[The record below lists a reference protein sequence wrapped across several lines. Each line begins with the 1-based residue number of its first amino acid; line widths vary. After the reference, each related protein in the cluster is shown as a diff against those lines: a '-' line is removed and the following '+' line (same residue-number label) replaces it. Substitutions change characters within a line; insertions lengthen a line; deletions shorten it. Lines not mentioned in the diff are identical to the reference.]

1 MNVLLTSIVIG
12 LVAAEPRPEDM
23 RLPHLG
29 SQPQDLYRALGP
41 PADPAPRGEAEQR
54 LAGFYAER
62 IQEMPWE
69 WDDEK
74 ALLSTSIDA
83 AKQQGFEVRFSM
95 RPRNIGR
102 IVLEETIIEV
112 KNGDRSWQAPVH
124 EGTPF
129 VIRDDRLVYVN
140 LDANASQAELVMVN
154 LTDGKVIW
162 KRPFTR
168 YLRGAGGSYRGRQ
181 FSLELTRDAVI
192 ATSQD
197 NFAKFRDIR
206 SLATGAKL
214 ATRVYP

>member
-1 MNVLLTSIVIG
+1 MCE
-12 LVAAEPRPEDM
+12 AASLGRDRCEWAD
-23 RLPHLG
+23 PHLTA
-29 SQPQDLYRALGP
+29 RAQQSLRLLQELRQGLET
-41 PADPAPRGEAEQR
+41 GELQAW
-54 LAGFYAER
+54 F
-62 IQEMPWE
+62 MP
-69 WDDEK
+69 
-74 ALLSTSIDA
+74 
-83 AKQQGFEVRFSM
+83 
-95 RPRNIGR
+95 
-102 IVLEETIIEV
+102 
-112 KNGDRSWQAPVH
+112 
-124 EGTPF
+124 
-129 VIRDDRLVYVN
+129 
-140 LDANASQAELVMVN
+140 MVN